1 MLLYKFYI
9 PINKKGGETRE
20 MDLREEVLKRCD
32 IAIKE
37 MENSNCSSS
46 TKEHSIARSQ
56 ASKQILEIICG
67 IQEINVYTAMQI
79 LKEAESIISDAI
91 IFQKL

>member
-1 MLLYKFYI
+1 MK
-9 PINKKGGETRE
+9 
-20 MDLREEVLKRCD
+20 LKENILERCD
-32 IAIKE
+32 RNIAE
-37 MENSNCSSS
+37 MEKSNCSGS

-79 LKEAESIISDAI
+79 LKEAESIINDAVT
-91 IFQKL
+91 FQKL